1 MSDVAIDVTG
11 LGKRYRIGSRA
22 PAPRGRWDALRQ
34 TVGAPFAYLRQSLRE
49 PTEAELLHALRDVSF
64 QVRAGEVLGLI
75 GRNGAGKSTLLKI
88 LARITEPS
96 SGRAELHGRVGSLLE
111 VGTGFHPELS
121 GRENIYL
128 NGAILGMRR
137 AEIQRRFDEI
147 VAFSGVERFLDT
159 PVKRYSS
166 GMYVRLAFS
175 VAAHLESEILLM
187 DEVLAVGDG
196 DFQKKC
202 LGKVQEIAGH
212 GRTVLFVSH
221 NMGMITSLCQSALLL
236 EGGRVAASGPASE
249 VVSRYFH
256 GERNTPY
263 LVDYRSSSVR
273 RGDDLATLLEA
284 SVRDP
289 HGRPTADIDIRSAFT
304 VTMHYTINQ
313 AVSIAPFPQIQV
325 YDTQGACVFVSFATS
340 TPSFR
345 VDAGDYVATCHIPG
359 NLLNNGTYYI
369 GIALTFRHLGIHTS
383 FIERDAL
390 AVNMIDP
397 IHETIDEDR
406 MGYGGIMIGMLR
418 PKLDWTIE
426 RTTK

>member
-263 LVDYRSSSVR
+263 RTDFGAAPVPV
-273 RGDDLATLLEA
+273 GDHLATLRSATIEDAAGL
-284 SVRDP
+284 
-289 HGRPTADIDIRSAFT
+289 PTADVDIR
-304 VTMHYTINQ
+304 
-313 AVSIAPFPQIQV
+313 APFHITMRYTLHQSVPLAPYPNIH
-325 YDTQGACVFVSFATS
+325 VFDMRGDCAFVAAGQWTGDVG
-340 TPSFR
+340 TA
-345 VDAGDYVATCHIPG
+345 AGDYTATCHVPG
-359 NLLNNGTYYI
+359 NLLNNGTYFI
-369 GIALTFRHLGIHTS
+369 GLALTFRHQGIHVS
-383 FIERDAL
+383 FYERDAL
-390 AVNMIDP
+390 AVNIIDP
-397 IHETIDEDR
+397 IGETLDDDR
-406 MGYGGIMIGMLR
+406 MGYGGPIPGMFR
-418 PKLDWTIE
+418 PKLDWTVE
-426 RTTK
+426 RGA